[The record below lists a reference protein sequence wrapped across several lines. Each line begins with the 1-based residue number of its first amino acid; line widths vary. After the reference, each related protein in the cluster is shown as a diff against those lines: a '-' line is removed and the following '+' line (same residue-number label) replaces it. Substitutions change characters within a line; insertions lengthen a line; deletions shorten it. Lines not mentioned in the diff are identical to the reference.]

1 MNVEI
6 KIDGEYSEPKIVIFT
21 DRMTDEISELVRRLS
36 DEPSRVISGFK
47 DGELS
52 VPEQSEILRVYAE
65 SGKVIAAAS
74 DGEYVLRL
82 RLYEAEERLDR
93 SMFVRI
99 SKSEII
105 NLKKVKGFDLSLAGT
120 IRVTLTDGTSSY
132 VSRRYLTK
140 IKQILGL

>member
-1 MNVEI
+1 MRVEI
-6 KIDGEYSEPKIVIFT
+6 KIDDEYTEPKIIILT
-21 DRMTDEISELVRRLS
+21 NKMTDKVNELVKKLS
-36 DEPSRVISGFK
+36 DEPSKIISGFK

-82 RLYEAEERLDR
+82 RLYEAEERLDK
-93 SMFVRI
+93 SIFVRI

-105 NLKKVKGFDLSLAGT
+105 NLKKAKGFDLSLAGT
-120 IRVTLTDGTSSY
+120 IRVTLEDGTSSY
-132 VSRRYLTK
+132 VSRRYLAK
-140 IKQILGL
+140 NKQILGL

>member
-1 MNVEI
+1 MRVEI
-6 KIDGEYSEPKIVIFT
+6 KIDDEYTEPKIIILT
-21 DRMTDEISELVRRLS
+21 DKMTDKVNELVKKLS
-36 DEPSRVISGFK
+36 DEPSKIISGFK

-82 RLYEAEERLDR
+82 RLYEAEERLDK
-93 SMFVRI
+93 SIFVRI

-105 NLKKVKGFDLSLAGT
+105 NLKKAKGFDLSLAGT
-120 IRVTLTDGTSSY
+120 IRVTLEDGTSSY
-132 VSRRYLTK
+132 VSRRYLAK

>member
-6 KIDGEYSEPKIVIFT
+6 KIDSEYREPKIVIFT

-36 DEPSRVISGFK
+36 NEPSRVVSGFK

-105 NLKKVKGFDLSLAGT
+105 NLKRVKGFDLSLAGT
-120 IRVTLTDGTSSY
+120 IRVTFADGTSSY